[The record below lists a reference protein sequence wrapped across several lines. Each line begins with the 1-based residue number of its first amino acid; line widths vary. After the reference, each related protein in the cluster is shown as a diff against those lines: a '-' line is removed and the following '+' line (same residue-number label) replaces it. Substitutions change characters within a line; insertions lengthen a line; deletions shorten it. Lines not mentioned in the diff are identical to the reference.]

1 MVYGTDK
8 RTLLLTQI
16 EKKRE
21 AQVAS
26 IRFRRRVSEHQRQKT
41 YQHEYDRVLNNMV
54 VHGVPGLRSHM
65 GHKKRLNHL
74 KKVAQASLEG
84 STNTHHPINKP
95 KKQYD

>member
-1 MVYGTDK
+1 MVYAKDK
-8 RTLLLTQI
+8 RTILVNEI

-21 AQVAS
+21 AQVSS
-26 IRFRRRVSEHQRQKT
+26 IQFMRKVLEHQRQKT
-41 YQHEYDRVLNNMV
+41 YQHEYERVLNNMV

-84 STNTHHPINKP
+84 THHPIYKP